1 MRLHALFSN
10 PNCFYRKRFYKFN
23 VELPIQLSLF
33 SVKTRGN
40 AVVETSVISFL
51 L

>member
-1 MRLHALFSN
+1 MRPYALFSN
-10 PNCFYRKRFYKFN
+10 PNFKSFYKFS